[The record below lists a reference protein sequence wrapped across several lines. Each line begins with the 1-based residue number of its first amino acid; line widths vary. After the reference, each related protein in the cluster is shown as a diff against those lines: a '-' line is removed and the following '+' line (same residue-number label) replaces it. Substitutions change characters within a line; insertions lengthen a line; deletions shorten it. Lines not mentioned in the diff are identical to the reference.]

1 MHHIS
6 LFYSPDLHICV
17 WRMNEIFRMPWKM
30 SDYRNTDRQGETEK
44 MVERIWMRVVEKR
57 IGIKGV

>member
-1 MHHIS
+1 
-6 LFYSPDLHICV
+6 
-17 WRMNEIFRMPWKM
+17 MNEIFRMPWKM